1 MVDQMFKHAIE
12 EINAG
17 KEKMEFWSGVGT
29 IILHTMV
36 SEKSKDLKEMR
47 KSDIAY

>member
-17 KEKMEFWSGVGT
+17 KEKWNFGVGWALNFT
-29 IILHTMV
+29 
-36 SEKSKDLKEMR
+36 
-47 KSDIAY
+47 

>member
-29 IILHTMV
+29 KFYIRWSV
-36 SEKSKDLKEMR
+36 R
-47 KSDIAY
+47 KAKT